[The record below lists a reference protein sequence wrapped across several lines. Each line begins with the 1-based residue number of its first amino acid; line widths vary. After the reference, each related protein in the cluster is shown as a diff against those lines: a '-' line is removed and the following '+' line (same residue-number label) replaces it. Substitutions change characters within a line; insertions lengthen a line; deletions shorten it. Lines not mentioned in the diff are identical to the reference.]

1 MPQEMDISE
10 KIKEV
15 SIAEFFEKN
24 RHLLG
29 YENPAK
35 SLYTVVKEFVD
46 NSIDAC
52 VEAGILPDIEVRL
65 RRLDENRYKVRVI
78 DNGPGINPKILPN
91 ALGKFLVGSKFYR
104 LRQSIGTQ
112 GIGAK
117 GAILYAQLTTAKP
130 AKIYTA
136 TLNSN
141 KIYYFELM
149 IDVRK
154 NEPKIIKA
162 SEEENKSK
170 WHGLD
175 VEIEVEGKYTSKIE
189 EYLKYIWLTNPYIK
203 IIFDKDGE
211 KMVLDRVADKLPK
224 PPKEIKPHP
233 YGIELGIF
241 KRMLEATNRKTLL
254 EFLTK
259 EFSRVSVVTAIRILK
274 LSLRAEEIEIK
285 DKSKSVSKI
294 LTEKFGNEN
303 LIKICL
309 EECQL
314 DGNKKVSDLS
324 EQELRKFFL
333 AHKILEYLF
342 KNPKEISLQEAEKIF
357 NSMQK
362 VKIRA
367 PPTDCLS
374 PIDNKY
380 LIEALK
386 KLYPA
391 EYYVAIT
398 RKPKVYRGFPF
409 QVQVA
414 IAYGLKDVKKS
425 EEEELQ
431 SQSIIL
437 RFANHTPLLYNARDC
452 VITKVLMSMNW
463 SHYGIAVGN
472 SNLPADNMLILV
484 DFLSVWI
491 PYKSEGKQAIA
502 EYPEIIKELELGLQ
516 EALRKVAQYIS
527 KKKRAE
533 LLKMKKNIFERYLP
547 EVAKSISI
555 LADATEEEIKKKL
568 EEIANKKL
576 PEIKIEA

>member
-1 MPQEMDISE
+1 MPQNIDISE

-52 VEAGILPDIEVRL
+52 VEAGILPQIEIRL
-65 RRLDENRYKVRVI
+65 RKLDENRYKVRVI
-78 DNGPGINPKILPN
+78 DNGPGINPKKLPN

-154 NEPKIIKA
+154 NEPKVLKYE
-162 SEEENKSK
+162 EEENKSN

-175 VEIEVEGKYTSKIE
+175 IEVEVEGKYSSKIE
-189 EYLKYIWLTNPYIK
+189 EYLKYIWLVNPYIK

-211 KMVLDRVADKLPK
+211 KIVLDRVTDKLPK
-224 PPKEIKPHP
+224 QPKEIKPHP

-241 KRMLEATNRKTLL
+241 KRMLETTDKKTLL
-254 EFLTK
+254 DVLTK
-259 EFSRVSVVTAIRILK
+259 ELSRISSLTAIRILR
-274 LSLRAEEIEIK
+274 LSVKSEEIEIK
-285 DKSKSVSKI
+285 NKE
-294 LTEKFGNEN
+294 EKVFDFLKKKYENET
-303 LIKICL
+303 IVKMCL
-309 EECQL
+309 EELGL
-314 DGNKKVSDLS
+314 DMNKKISELD
-324 EQELRKFFL
+324 EQELRKLFL
-333 AHKILEYLF
+333 ANKILEYLF
-342 KNPKEISLQEAEKIF
+342 KDPKEISLQEAEKIF
-357 NSMQK
+357 NAMQK
-362 VKIRA
+362 VKIKS

-374 PIDNKY
+374 PIDSKH

-414 IAYGLKDVKKS
+414 MAYGLKELKKS
-425 EEEELQ
+425 EEEEIQ

-452 VITKVLMSMNW
+452 AITKVLMSINW
-463 SHYGIAVGN
+463 SHYGINVGN

-484 DFLSVWI
+484 DFISVWI

-502 EYPEIIKELELGLQ
+502 EYPEIIKELELAIQ
-516 EALRKVAQYIS
+516 EAARKVSHYIS
-527 KKKRAE
+527 KKRRAE
-533 LLKMKKNIFERYLP
+533 LLKMKRNIFERYLP
-547 EVAKSISI
+547 EVARSIAI
-555 LADATEEEIKKKL
+555 LANHNEEEIKKKL

-576 PEIKIEA
+576 PEIKIET